1 MSIIDRIGAL
11 AGTELGKAID
21 LAHRHYQERMG
32 AHNHTG
38 RALVETAAEVA
49 RNHPNLIGIGVGLL
63 VEQYLAHQKRQHD
76 LMIASGGRP
85 LKRDHDRAPKTDQ
98 HAGDHSGG
106 GLHLPHL
113 HVPVIP
119 HDLAQVAALR
129 PGRVALEV
137 FGGILL
143 LKLASTGARMFR
155 HRHQGEVW
163 FAPAA
168 RVRLFSGTLA
178 AYYLMKSIRS
188 PKLSA
193 WRNAAVALFA
203 TDAMKPV
210 LKVRKGDRPWVNT
223 EPPHA
228 ELPDAPFPAS
238 APPRPPGPYT
248 RPTFPSE
255 AAASAGGEEMAKDHL
270 NGAAPPPTEP

>member
-21 LAHRHYQERMG
+21 LAHRHYQDRMG
-32 AHNHTG
+32 VHNHTG

-49 RNHPNLIGIGVGLL
+49 RNHPNLIGIGVGLM
-63 VEQYLAHQKRQHD
+63 VEQFLAHQKRQHD

-85 LKRDHDRAPKTDQ
+85 IKPKPAPEV
-98 HAGDHSGG
+98 HAAPHAD
-106 GLHLPHL
+106 GLDAPHHEHPHLPHL
-113 HVPVIP
+113 PHNLVP
-119 HDLAQVAALR
+119 HDLAHVAALR
-129 PGRVALEV
+129 PGRVAIEV
-137 FGGILL
+137 FGALLL

-155 HRHQGEVW
+155 HKHQGEVW

-168 RVRLFSGTLA
+168 RIRLFSGALA

-203 TDAMKPV
+203 TDAIKPM
-210 LKVRKGDRPWVNT
+210 LKVRKGDRPWLNT
-223 EPPHA
+223 TPPPEAEP
-228 ELPDAPFPAS
+228 APFAEAPYVPA
-238 APPRPPGPYT
+238 APRPAPVW
-248 RPTFPSE
+248 PSE
-255 AAASAGGEEMAKDHL
+255 IPPSA
-270 NGAAPPPTEP
+270 